1 MLHQAFVWI
10 FVITPGIQV
19 KQLVQQKAEV
29 KPEPGISSRPLFVVV
44 ISAESM
50 GFAKVVFSGFFQIF
64 ADHFSD
70 HVFEGD
76 LRGPAELFL
85 CFGRV
90 AQQGFHFCGAKVSGI
105 NRNNGLAGCWVPGI
119 GCRVLGAG
127 EYGFFVYARTFPFN
141 FHSQCPG
148 RNIHKIPH
156 RMLFARGNDKVFGL
170 FLLEH
175 EPLHLDIV
183 FGMAP
188 VAFGIQI
195 PQIKAVLEPQGDA
208 GQRPGDFAGDKG
220 FPADRGFMVEQN
232 AVARIDAVGF
242 PKVDADPEGIQL
254 GCGIGAA
261 GVKRG
266 GFGLFS
272 GSSFGVRL
280 TLLSLF
286 GVGRGL

>member
-90 AQQGFHFCGAKVSGI
+90 AQQGFNFCGAKVSGI
-105 NRNNGLAGCWVPGI
+105 NHNNGLTGLWA
-119 GCRVLGAG
+119 
-127 EYGFFVYARTFPFN
+127 AR
-141 FHSQCPG
+141 
-148 RNIHKIPH
+148 
-156 RMLFARGNDKVFGL
+156 L
-170 FLLEH
+170 
-175 EPLHLDIV
+175 
-183 FGMAP
+183 
-188 VAFGIQI
+188 
-195 PQIKAVLEPQGDA
+195 
-208 GQRPGDFAGDKG
+208 
-220 FPADRGFMVEQN
+220 
-232 AVARIDAVGF
+232 
-242 PKVDADPEGIQL
+242 
-254 GCGIGAA
+254 
-261 GVKRG
+261 
-266 GFGLFS
+266 
-272 GSSFGVRL
+272 
-280 TLLSLF
+280 
-286 GVGRGL
+286 